1 MIPNNSE
8 RAAAS
13 ERTRPAV
20 GVSAVVAESIFIQSV
35 HMYARNVQGGG
46 RVGAGGRGLGAA
58 TYSDWLLQVTCAAS
72 HVCRQ
77 SQ

>member
-20 GVSAVVAESIFIQSV
+20 GVPAVVAESIFIQSV

-46 RVGAGGRGLGAA
+46 GVGAGGGGVAA
-58 TYSDWLLQVTCAAS
+58 RAYSDWLLHEMSRVQV
-72 HVCRQ
+72 
-77 SQ
+77 

>member
-1 MIPNNSE
+1 MSGGEPLIPNNSKQ
-8 RAAAS
+8 AAAS

-20 GVSAVVAESIFIQSV
+20 GVPAVVAESIFIQSV

-46 RVGAGGRGLGAA
+46 GVGAA
-58 TYSDWLLQVTCAAS
+58 TYSDWLLLVTCAAS